1 MNKSNF
7 TPRRIAM
14 SAILIAIFFALSLLS
29 FEIGGV
35 KITLDSLPVV
45 VAALLGGPINGFLV
59 GILGELLAQAL
70 RYGFTATTALWILPP
85 ALRGLLIG
93 LGCVAFRRQ
102 MQISAIVKEKRPFVY
117 FIVCIVAAVFTSLGN
132 TLVYYLD
139 SKIYGYY
146 NYALIFGVAGIRVL
160 TNVLASVITAAIAI
174 PVVLALRKAALLK
187 ETDQDERS

>member
-29 FEIGGV
+29 FEVGGV

-93 LGCVAFRRQ
+93 LGCVAFKRQ
-102 MQISAIVKEKRPFVY
+102 MQISAIVEEKRPFVY